1 MEESA
6 CLSAPTCL
14 RNVLLLACARG
25 ILLSSRAPAHLAPA
39 GTVVDSAFPSSSL
52 SSLSSSSPFRSPIP
66 LLAAAAAAASPPLCL
81 AASKDPPPPP
91 RLWFPAATSL
101 APPRM
106 LRGWQ
111 RIGPQQH
118 PCIAAGRG
126 RAGLSPFAWERRGC
140 DGRTRG
146 RSVGQKWF
154 PGCSIS

>member
-39 GTVVDSAFPSSSL
+39 GTVVDSAFPSSS
-52 SSLSSSSPFRSPIP
+52 SSSSSSSPFRSPIP
-66 LLAAAAAAASPPLCL
+66 LLAAAAAAAASPPLCL
-81 AASKDPPPPP
+81 AASRDPPP
-91 RLWFPAATSL
+91 RLRFPAATSP

-154 PGCSIS
+154 PGRSIS